1 MVQLTLIQIDNYGP
15 WTVTPEPRRESDLQ
29 SLQAD
34 IYSDVNQGFGAHGCL
49 AFYNRFDNMVAVSD
63 GTTEE
68 HHRRLQEYLDNHY
81 PVTVS
86 MASASAPTP
95 REAITEATELM
106 QREGSAQDSARESK
120 LVHEGTGHGGVE
132 IAHFDV
138 EDATRRYTDEVDAF
152 EANLRIQRTY
162 SELAAEMWE
171 EHDSTTYFVGGDNYI
186 SVTPGLDERDYR
198 SVVDRVEGST
208 GTELRVGVGEA
219 SEPCEAGM
227 KAKEGLEESRDTGT
241 SVEFVRGTA

>member
-1 MVQLTLIQIDNYGP
+1 MVQITLIQLDNYGP
-15 WTVTPEPRRESDLQ
+15 WTVTPRPRRESDLQ

-34 IYSDVNQGFGAHGCL
+34 IYSDLSRAFGAHGCV
-49 AFYNRFDNMVAVSD
+49 AFYNRFDNVVAVSD
-63 GTTEE
+63 GMDRED
-68 HHRRLQEYLDNHY
+68 HRRIQQTIDNRY

-86 MASASAPTP
+86 LTISSAATPKQAVRTAS
-95 REAITEATELM
+95 ELM
-106 QREGSAQDSARESK
+106 QAEGSAQDSTRESR
-120 LVHEGTGHGGVE
+120 LVYQGGSGEGVE

-162 SELAAEMWE
+162 TELAAEMWE
-171 EHDSTTYFVGGDNYI
+171 EHSSTTYFVGGDNYI
-186 SVTPGLDERDYR
+186 SVTPGLEERDYR

-219 SEPCEAGM
+219 SRPSDAGM

-241 SVEFVRGTA
+241 AVEFVEEPA